1 MDNIEELLYKV
12 IDDDYDLTDTDKNYL
27 IISSFVL
34 AKEKIIKKDI
44 PNDRIYFDCA
54 NKAYISLIIE
64 LGNLIKNQLIEDGRS
79 LDQTVSVELSN
90 GYLYK
95 GDKEEL
101 KKAIYYV
108 HRLRDWLVHK
118 DYKLEGNRL
127 IIKPFSSDRY
137 HPDKE
142 YTIEIKISDI
152 EKICKR
158 SSIDF
163 IFNLNHYPHKNHSLK
178 GFNNVNIISKGQMRF
193 LVRKDVGLVI
203 PLTYQD
209 DYTSTVTKLNNISE
223 RIIDKKSIPSRYKLI
238 DMSDYSNGKLDYDSF
253 HDILS
258 IYKMMLRKG
267 IQKDVAFIMAKTYSD
282 GEKLLRGI
290 LKDLQLS
297 EKTIERN
304 NYYIAALYNYAVN
317 VYAEKD
323 KERPDPKYFDL
334 NSFQI
339 ERIDN
344 PEYHNMNNKL
354 IKKVDSFNNYVESQK
369 NNLNNGL
376 PSLEHSRIIL
386 SMFSNLVN
394 LYMDVI
400 EKYLKRQKEII
411 TSSIRNSIDHGN
423 LLIDPISSELVF
435 YDLEDNTKEA
445 NNNNSKIKICSNL
458 DSFHSHIDEYR
469 NGSREEYTLG
479 RMISDLKQLTDDSS
493 EISRFEESIKTVLE
507 LALEREIDLDTLTI
521 LDASKEVKNKL
532 IEKTTNIIRTVK

>member
-27 IISSFVL
+27 TISSFVL

-44 PNDRIYFDCA
+44 PNDRIYLDCA
-54 NKAYISLIIE
+54 NKNYISLIIE

-223 RIIDKKSIPSRYKLI
+223 
-238 DMSDYSNGKLDYDSF
+238 
-253 HDILS
+253 
-258 IYKMMLRKG
+258 
-267 IQKDVAFIMAKTYSD
+267 
-282 GEKLLRGI
+282 
-290 LKDLQLS
+290 
-297 EKTIERN
+297 
-304 NYYIAALYNYAVN
+304 
-317 VYAEKD
+317 
-323 KERPDPKYFDL
+323 
-334 NSFQI
+334 
-339 ERIDN
+339 
-344 PEYHNMNNKL
+344 
-354 IKKVDSFNNYVESQK
+354 K
-369 NNLNNGL
+369 NN
-376 PSLEHSRIIL
+376 R
-386 SMFSNLVN
+386 
-394 LYMDVI
+394 
-400 EKYLKRQKEII
+400 
-411 TSSIRNSIDHGN
+411 
-423 LLIDPISSELVF
+423 
-435 YDLEDNTKEA
+435 
-445 NNNNSKIKICSNL
+445 
-458 DSFHSHIDEYR
+458 
-469 NGSREEYTLG
+469 
-479 RMISDLKQLTDDSS
+479 
-493 EISRFEESIKTVLE
+493 
-507 LALEREIDLDTLTI
+507 
-521 LDASKEVKNKL
+521 
-532 IEKTTNIIRTVK
+532 

>member
-27 IISSFVL
+27 TISSFVL

-54 NKAYISLIIE
+54 NKTYISLIIE

-223 RIIDKKSIPSRYKLI
+223 RIIDKKNIPSRYKLI

-304 NYYIAALYNYAVN
+304 NYYIAALYNYAVI

-323 KERPDPKYFDL
+323 KEKPDPKHFDL

-339 ERIDN
+339 EKIDN
-344 PEYHNMNNKL
+344 PEYHNMNNKI
-354 IKKVDSFNNYVESQK
+354 IKNVDKFNNYVESQK

-376 PSLEHSRIIL
+376 PSFEHSRIIL
-386 SMFSNLVN
+386 SMFNSLVD

-445 NNNNSKIKICSNL
+445 NNNNSKIKICSNV
-458 DSFHSHIDEYR
+458 DAFHSHIDEYR
-469 NGSREEYTLG
+469 NGSSEEYTLG

-507 LALEREIDLDTLTI
+507 LALEREIDLDSLTI
-521 LDASKEVKNKL
+521 LDASKEVKNRL